1 MHKSSITKKLFFN
14 KYLYKITVTPVLSRG
29 DDTYTLEMNIN
40 RALIGLD
47 YRKRTESRKI
57 SIFTNDVKV
66 INKIKSLK
74 LVILEISVP
83 KKEHIKYLQSNKN
96 IIVSDKV
103 DYRYKVSFN
112 YEKIDSNFVD
122 WLKLNNKNNNIQ
134 ISGYVLHLISRSNP
148 QRNYFYVKND
158 KILSLVQMMFSKNIR
173 KIEHIVTS
181 EEIDKY
187 SYANN

>member
-1 MHKSSITKKLFFN
+1 MYKSSITKKLFFN
-14 KYLYKITVTPVLSRG
+14 KYLYKIKVTLLSGRSY
-29 DDTYTLEMNIN
+29 DTYSVEMDIV
-40 RALIGLD
+40 RALNGLE
-47 YRKRTESRKI
+47 YRKRTECRKI

-66 INKIKSLK
+66 IDKIKSLN
-74 LVILEISVP
+74 LVILEVSEP
-83 KKEHIKYLQSNKN
+83 RKEHIKYLQLNKN

-112 YEKIDSNFVD
+112 YKKIDSNFAD
-122 WLKLNNKNNNIQ
+122 WLKINNENNNIQ
-134 ISGYVLHLISRSNP
+134 ITDYVLHLISRSNP
-148 QRNYFYVKND
+148 QSNYFYVKND
-158 KILSLVQMMFSKNIR
+158 KVLSLVQMMFPKNIR